1 MENKENTSTSKTVI
15 GIVLAILILVVAQL
29 LALGVAELLVAVGLP
44 IMIGNIITGVL
55 YPIFTLAGLYL
66 LCEKILGIS
75 LGKCK
80 ITKFSLKPVWCMA
93 AVVMPVAVSA
103 FFLLMK
109 GQLIKSN
116 MNASQMGAVIA
127 GAVLFVGLS
136 TGSVEEAVFRGVIMS
151 LLENRFNRK
160 VAIIAPSVLFG
171 FVHIFG
177 RKLDFLSIL
186 QLLVAGSIVGILF
199 SLVTYESGTIWNSAL
214 MHGIWNMV
222 IIGGVLQ
229 IGDTVS
235 ENAIYSYVLE
245 SKSFLITG
253 GDFGI
258 ESSVVAILLY
268 LVFTILAG
276 FLIMKKRTLD

>member
-15 GIVLAILILVVAQL
+15 GIVFAILTLVVAQL

-44 IMIGNIITGVL
+44 IVIGNIITGVL
-55 YPIFTLAGLYL
+55 YPIFALAGLYL
-66 LCEKILGIS
+66 L
-75 LGKCK
+75 
-80 ITKFSLKPVWCMA
+80 F
-93 AVVMPVAVSA
+93 
-103 FFLLMK
+103 
-109 GQLIKSN
+109 Q
-116 MNASQMGAVIA
+116 
-127 GAVLFVGLS
+127 
-136 TGSVEEAVFRGVIMS
+136 S

-171 FVHIFG
+171 FLHIFG

-258 ESSVVAILLY
+258 EASMIAIFLY
-268 LVFTILAG
+268 LIFTILAG
-276 FLIMKKRTLD
+276 FRIMKNER